1 MEMWVLELYDEWY
14 SCPVIVGVYTTF
26 DNAQSAYG
34 ILMRQIK
41 EKTLE
46 DPTKRYGMVI
56 CPIHIDSFIDTALAW
71 VNDS

>member
-14 SCPVIVGVYTTF
+14 SCPVIAGVYTTF
-26 DNAQSAYG
+26 DNAQSAYD

-56 CPIHIDSFIDTALAW
+56 SPIHIDSFIDAALAW
-71 VNDS
+71 VNDN